1 MRIIWE
7 SPNYDGPMPLEAF
20 APLEDFDPIDLEE
33 VAEVEEVAEDVEETQ
48 YQPPAGT
55 GFGW

>member
-7 SPNYDGPMPLEAF
+7 DPNYDGPMPLEAF

-33 VAEVEEVAEDVEETQ
+33 AEVEEVAEDVEETQ